1 MQSILGGERRKGAIR
16 YIRRYESYDF
26 SEYSSSTKG
35 ARTHPRRSCEPTE
48 RCKADRCQWE
58 SGESLPDLENAYA
71 LAKLLG
77 VSVDDLIAHNEAATG
92 YPIPPRG
99 KHIFGIMRMG
109 ERGQIVIPKKARD
122 IFDLHAGSELLIL
135 GDEARGIAL
144 QKVED
149 AESMLESYGRIVNER
164 RADGPTTNS

>member
-1 MQSILGGERRKGAIR
+1 MISQNIQAARKALGLTQEDLANRL
-16 YIRRYESYDF
+16 SV
-26 SEYSSSTKG
+26 
-35 ARTHPRRSCEPTE
+35 ARQTVA
-48 RCKADRCQWE
+48 KWE

-77 VSVDDLIAHNEAATG
+77 VSVDDLIAHNETATG

-99 KHIFGIMRMG
+99 KHLFGIVRMG

-122 IFDLHAGSELLIL
+122 IFELHAGSELLVL
-135 GDEARGIAL
+135 GDEAQGIAL

-164 RADGPTTNS
+164 RADGPTINS

>member
-1 MQSILGGERRKGAIR
+1 MISQNIQAARKALGLTQEDLANRL
-16 YIRRYESYDF
+16 SV
-26 SEYSSSTKG
+26 
-35 ARTHPRRSCEPTE
+35 ARQTVA
-48 RCKADRCQWE
+48 KWE

-77 VSVDDLIAHNEAATG
+77 VSVDDLIAHNEATAG

-99 KHIFGIMRMG
+99 KHIFGIVRMG

-122 IFDLHAGSELLIL
+122 VFELHAGSELLVL
-135 GDEARGIAL
+135 GDEAQGIAL

-149 AESMLESYGRIVNER
+149 AVSMLESYGRIVNER
-164 RADGPTTNS
+164 RADGPTINS

>member
-1 MQSILGGERRKGAIR
+1 MISRNIQAARKALGLTQEDLAGDLALQ
-16 YIRRYESYDF
+16 D
-26 SEYSSSTKG
+26 
-35 ARTHPRRSCEPTE
+35 
-48 RCKADRCQWE
+48 DRCQMGNRE
-58 SGESLPDLENAYA
+58 NPFPISENAYA

-77 VSVDDLIAHNEAATG
+77 VSVDDLIAHNEATTG

-99 KHIFGIMRMG
+99 KHIFGIVRMG

-122 IFDLHAGSELLIL
+122 IFELRAGSELLVL
-135 GDEARGIAL
+135 GDEAQGIAL

>member
-1 MQSILGGERRKGAIR
+1 MISQNIQAARKALGLTQEDLANRL
-16 YIRRYESYDF
+16 SV
-26 SEYSSSTKG
+26 
-35 ARTHPRRSCEPTE
+35 ARQTVA
-48 RCKADRCQWE
+48 KWE

-92 YPIPPRG
+92 YPIPPSG
-99 KHIFGIMRMG
+99 KHIFGIVRMG

-122 IFDLHAGSELLIL
+122 IFELHAGSELLVL
-135 GDEARGIAL
+135 GDEAQGIAL

>member
-1 MQSILGGERRKGAIR
+1 MISQNIQAARKALGLTQEDLANRL
-16 YIRRYESYDF
+16 SV
-26 SEYSSSTKG
+26 
-35 ARTHPRRSCEPTE
+35 ARQTVA
-48 RCKADRCQWE
+48 KWE

-77 VSVDDLIAHNEAATG
+77 VSVDDLIAHNEAATD

-99 KHIFGIMRMG
+99 KHIFGIVRMG

-135 GDEARGIAL
+135 GDEAQGIAL

>member
-1 MQSILGGERRKGAIR
+1 MISQNIQAARKALGLTQEDLANRL
-16 YIRRYESYDF
+16 SV
-26 SEYSSSTKG
+26 
-35 ARTHPRRSCEPTE
+35 ARQTVA
-48 RCKADRCQWE
+48 KWE

-77 VSVDDLIAHNEAATG
+77 VSVDDLIAHNEVATG

-99 KHIFGIMRMG
+99 KHIFGIVRMG

-135 GDEARGIAL
+135 GDEAQGIAL

-164 RADGPTTNS
+164 RADGPTINS

>member
-1 MQSILGGERRKGAIR
+1 MISQNIQAARKALGLTQEDLANRL
-16 YIRRYESYDF
+16 SV
-26 SEYSSSTKG
+26 
-35 ARTHPRRSCEPTE
+35 ARQTVA
-48 RCKADRCQWE
+48 KWE

-92 YPIPPRG
+92 YPSPPRG
-99 KHIFGIMRMG
+99 KHIFGIVRMG
-109 ERGQIVIPKKARD
+109 ERGQIVIPKKARA

-135 GDEARGIAL
+135 GDEAQGIAL

>member
-1 MQSILGGERRKGAIR
+1 MISQNIQAARKALGLTQEDLANRL
-16 YIRRYESYDF
+16 SV
-26 SEYSSSTKG
+26 
-35 ARTHPRRSCEPTE
+35 ARQTVA
-48 RCKADRCQWE
+48 KWE

-77 VSVDDLIAHNEAATG
+77 VSVDDLIAHNEATTG

-99 KHIFGIMRMG
+99 KRIFGIVRMG

-122 IFDLHAGSELLIL
+122 IFNLHAGSELLIL
-135 GDEARGIAL
+135 GDETQGIAL

>member
-1 MQSILGGERRKGAIR
+1 MISQNIQAARKALGLTQEDLANRL
-16 YIRRYESYDF
+16 SV
-26 SEYSSSTKG
+26 
-35 ARTHPRRSCEPTE
+35 ARQTVA
-48 RCKADRCQWE
+48 KWE

-77 VSVDDLIAHNEAATG
+77 VSVDNLIAHNETATG

-99 KHIFGIMRMG
+99 KHIFGIVRMG

-122 IFDLHAGSELLIL
+122 IFELHAGSELLVL
-135 GDEARGIAL
+135 GDEAQGIAL

-164 RADGPTTNS
+164 RADGPTINS

>member
-1 MQSILGGERRKGAIR
+1 MISQNIATLRHLNELTQ
-16 YIRRYESYDF
+16 E
-26 SEYSSSTKG
+26 E
-35 ARTHPRRSCEPTE
+35 
-48 RCKADRCQWE
+48 
-58 SGESLPDLENAYA
+58 
-71 LAKLLG
+71 LASRLG
-77 VSVDDLIAHNEAATG
+77 VSRQTVAKWEAGESVPDLVNAQALAVLFGVSLDNLVTHSEEAAG
-92 YPIPPRG
+92 FPVPPRG
-99 KHIFGIMRMG
+99 KHIFGIVRMG

-135 GDEARGIAL
+135 GDEAQGIAL

>member
-1 MQSILGGERRKGAIR
+1 MISQNIQAARKALGLTQEDLANRL
-16 YIRRYESYDF
+16 SV
-26 SEYSSSTKG
+26 
-35 ARTHPRRSCEPTE
+35 ARQTVA
-48 RCKADRCQWE
+48 KWE

-77 VSVDDLIAHNEAATG
+77 VSVDDLIAHNETTAG

-99 KHIFGIMRMG
+99 KHIFGIVRMG

-122 IFDLHAGSELLIL
+122 VFELHAGSELLVL
-135 GDEARGIAL
+135 GDEAQGIAL

-149 AESMLESYGRIVNER
+149 AVSMLEGYGRIVNER
-164 RADGPTTNS
+164 RADGPTINS

>member
-1 MQSILGGERRKGAIR
+1 MISQNIQAARKALGLTQEDLANRL
-16 YIRRYESYDF
+16 SV
-26 SEYSSSTKG
+26 
-35 ARTHPRRSCEPTE
+35 ARQTVA
-48 RCKADRCQWE
+48 KWE

-77 VSVDDLIAHNEAATG
+77 VSVDDLIAHNETTTG

-99 KHIFGIMRMG
+99 KHIFGIVRMG

-122 IFDLHAGSELLIL
+122 IFELRAGSELLVL
-135 GDEARGIAL
+135 GDEAQGIAL

-164 RADGPTTNS
+164 RADGPTIT

>member
-1 MQSILGGERRKGAIR
+1 MISQNIQAARKALGLTQEDLANRL
-16 YIRRYESYDF
+16 SV
-26 SEYSSSTKG
+26 
-35 ARTHPRRSCEPTE
+35 ARQTVA
-48 RCKADRCQWE
+48 KWE

-92 YPIPPRG
+92 YPIPPHG
-99 KHIFGIMRMG
+99 KHIFGIVRMG

-122 IFDLHAGSELLIL
+122 IFNLHAGSELLIL
-135 GDEARGIAL
+135 GDEAQGIAL

>member
-1 MQSILGGERRKGAIR
+1 MISQNIQAARKALGLTQEDLANRL
-16 YIRRYESYDF
+16 SV
-26 SEYSSSTKG
+26 
-35 ARTHPRRSCEPTE
+35 ARQTVA
-48 RCKADRCQWE
+48 KWE

-77 VSVDDLIAHNEAATG
+77 VSVDDLIAHNKAATG

-99 KHIFGIMRMG
+99 KHIFGIVRMG

-135 GDEARGIAL
+135 GDEAQGIAL

-164 RADGPTTNS
+164 RADGPNTNS

>member
-1 MQSILGGERRKGAIR
+1 MISQNIQAARKALGLTQEDLANRL
-16 YIRRYESYDF
+16 SV
-26 SEYSSSTKG
+26 
-35 ARTHPRRSCEPTE
+35 ARQTVA
-48 RCKADRCQWE
+48 KWE

-77 VSVDDLIAHNEAATG
+77 VSVDDLIAHNETATG

-99 KHIFGIMRMG
+99 KHIFGIVRMG

-122 IFDLHAGSELLIL
+122 IFELHAGSELLVL
-135 GDEARGIAL
+135 GDEAQGIAL

-164 RADGPTTNS
+164 RADGPTINS

>member
-1 MQSILGGERRKGAIR
+1 MISRNIQAARKALGLTQEDLAGRLGVARRTVAK
-16 YIRRYESYDF
+16 
-26 SEYSSSTKG
+26 
-35 ARTHPRRSCEPTE
+35 
-48 RCKADRCQWE
+48 WE

-92 YPIPPRG
+92 YPIPTRG
-99 KHIFGIMRMG
+99 KHIFGIVRMG

-122 IFDLHAGSELLIL
+122 IFELHAGSELLVL
-135 GDEARGIAL
+135 GDEAQGIAL

-164 RADGPTTNS
+164 RADGPTINS

>member
-1 MQSILGGERRKGAIR
+1 MISQNIQAARKALGLTQEDLANRL
-16 YIRRYESYDF
+16 SV
-26 SEYSSSTKG
+26 
-35 ARTHPRRSCEPTE
+35 ARQTVA
-48 RCKADRCQWE
+48 KWE

-99 KHIFGIMRMG
+99 NHIFGIVRMG

-122 IFDLHAGSELLIL
+122 IFELHAGSELLVL
-135 GDEARGIAL
+135 GDEAQGIAL

-164 RADGPTTNS
+164 RADGPTINS

>member
-1 MQSILGGERRKGAIR
+1 MISRNIQAARKALGLTQEDLANRLGV
-16 YIRRYESYDF
+16 
-26 SEYSSSTKG
+26 
-35 ARTHPRRSCEPTE
+35 ARQTVA
-48 RCKADRCQWE
+48 KWE

-77 VSVDDLIAHNEAATG
+77 VSVDDLIAHNEATIG

-99 KHIFGIMRMG
+99 KHIFGIVRMG

-122 IFDLHAGSELLIL
+122 IFELRAGSELLVL
-135 GDEARGIAL
+135 GDEAQGIAL

-164 RADGPTTNS
+164 RADGSTIT

>member
-1 MQSILGGERRKGAIR
+1 MISQNIQAARKALGLTQEDLASRL
-16 YIRRYESYDF
+16 SV
-26 SEYSSSTKG
+26 
-35 ARTHPRRSCEPTE
+35 ARQTVA
-48 RCKADRCQWE
+48 KWE

-77 VSVDDLIAHNEAATG
+77 VSVDDLIAHNEETTG

-99 KHIFGIMRMG
+99 KHIFGIVRMG
-109 ERGQIVIPKKARD
+109 ERGQIVIPKKARA
-122 IFDLHAGSELLIL
+122 IFELHAGSELLVL
-135 GDEARGIAL
+135 GDEAQGIAL

-164 RADGPTTNS
+164 RTDGPAVNS

>member
-1 MQSILGGERRKGAIR
+1 MISQNIQAARKALGLTQEDLANRL
-16 YIRRYESYDF
+16 SV
-26 SEYSSSTKG
+26 
-35 ARTHPRRSCEPTE
+35 ARQTVA
-48 RCKADRCQWE
+48 KWE

-77 VSVDDLIAHNEAATG
+77 VSVDDLIAYNETATG

-99 KHIFGIMRMG
+99 KHIFGIVRMG

-135 GDEARGIAL
+135 GDEAQGIAL